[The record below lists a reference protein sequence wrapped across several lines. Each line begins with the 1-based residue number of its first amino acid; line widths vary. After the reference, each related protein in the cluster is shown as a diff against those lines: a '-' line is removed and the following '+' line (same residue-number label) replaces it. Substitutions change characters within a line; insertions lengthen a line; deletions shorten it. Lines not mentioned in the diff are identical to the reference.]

1 MAHDWVMRLSTRPG
15 DHPPTQVRI
24 VVWSDDSATGE
35 QSCTDLG
42 VLLAAA
48 LSWTIFAITL
58 LVALN
63 TGGAVRVGAA
73 IAAGIAGL
81 YGRGFTLPLVL
92 VLLGAHRLGKK
103 LRDD

>member
-1 MAHDWVMRLSTRPG
+1 MRLSTRPG
-15 DHPPTQVRI
+15 DHPPAQVRI
-24 VVWSDDSATGE
+24 VVWSDDSTTDE

-48 LSWTIFAITL
+48 LSWASFAL
-58 LVALN
+58 ALVVALN
-63 TGGAVRVGAA
+63 TGGPVRVVAA

-81 YGRGFTLPLVL
+81 YGLAFTVPLVL
-92 VLLGAHRLGKK
+92 VLLGAHSLGNK